1 MGKSPKRRLT
11 TIVAADVFGYSR
23 LIAADEEG
31 TLAVLSRHR
40 SELIDPKIS
49 EHDGRIANTAGDSLL
64 IEFQSVVEALRFAI
78 SMQHGVS
85 IRNAGIPDERKV
97 VFRVGINL
105 GDVIEQDGD
114 LLGDGVNV
122 AARIEALAN
131 PGGINIS
138 AAARDQIGEK
148 IEVEFDDLGEQSL
161 KNIPKPVRVYRVKLD
176 ATAIQRRSPS
186 RNTLTNRFA
195 TIGLLT
201 LLIGVSLWWAKPW
214 GLFKDLTI
222 VSQVIQSSEKV
233 NRSTVAVLP
242 FNNISDDREQE
253 YFSDGITEDL
263 ITDLSKVSGLL
274 VIARNST
281 FAYKGQSPDIRKV
294 GKELNARYVVEG
306 SVRKAGGRV
315 RINAQLIDA
324 NTGNHLWADR
334 YDSEIKD
341 IFTLQ
346 DEVVAKII
354 ASLKVTLTPDEQ
366 RRLALKETQNLEAY
380 DLYLKARRQVSFF
393 NVEGNEE
400 ALRLLDQVIQL
411 DPKFAKAHATLALT
425 YSQQAQNGW
434 ETNSNSAAH
443 MALKAAEKS
452 VELDPEL
459 PQAHW
464 SLAHVLARPPFRQH
478 EHALESLR
486 RTVELDP
493 SYADGHAYLANVM
506 FFVGRA
512 EEALGIV
519 DTAMRINPHYPF
531 WYIFLRGRCLYMLGR
546 YEDAVPNFLSAAKR
560 NPNVSWPRRWL
571 VATYGHLNLLEDAK
585 WELSELESLGQ
596 PLTIKI
602 VRERSPI
609 VHKPYLKSYI
619 DGLKKAGVL
628 EE

>member
-1 MGKSPKRRLT
+1 MSKSSKRRLT

-23 LIAADEEG
+23 LVAAYEEG
-31 TLAVLSRHR
+31 TLAALSRHR

-85 IRNAGIPDERKV
+85 ERNADIPVDRQV

-105 GDVIEQDGD
+105 GDVIEQNGD

-131 PGGINIS
+131 PGGIYIS
-138 AAARDQIGEK
+138 AAARDQIGDK

-161 KNIPKPVRVYRVKLD
+161 KNIPKPVRVYRVELD
-176 ATAIQRRSPS
+176 VTAIQRRSPS
-186 RNTLTNRFA
+186 KNALTNRFA
-195 TIGLLT
+195 MIGLLT
-201 LLIGVSLWWAKPW
+201 LLIAVGIWWAEPW
-214 GLFKDLTI
+214 GLVKNLST
-222 VSQVIQSSEKV
+222 VSQVTQSPKKV
-233 NRSTVAVLP
+233 NRSAVAVLP

-315 RINAQLIDA
+315 RVNAQLIDA

-366 RRLALKETQNLEAY
+366 RRLALKETQNHEAY
-380 DLYLKARRQVSFF
+380 DLYLKARRQVSF
-393 NVEGNEE
+393 
-400 ALRLLDQVIQL
+400 L
-411 DPKFAKAHATLALT
+411 TLKGMKRRCDCLT
-425 YSQQAQNGW
+425 KL
-434 ETNSNSAAH
+434 SNSI
-443 MALKAAEKS
+443 
-452 VELDPEL
+452 PNL
-459 PQAHW
+459 P
-464 SLAHVLARPPFRQH
+464 
-478 EHALESLR
+478 
-486 RTVELDP
+486 
-493 SYADGHAYLANVM
+493 
-506 FFVGRA
+506 
-512 EEALGIV
+512 
-519 DTAMRINPHYPF
+519 
-531 WYIFLRGRCLYMLGR
+531 
-546 YEDAVPNFLSAAKR
+546 
-560 NPNVSWPRRWL
+560 WPMQL
-571 VATYGHLNLLEDAK
+571 
-585 WELSELESLGQ
+585 
-596 PLTIKI
+596 
-602 VRERSPI
+602 
-609 VHKPYLKSYI
+609 
-619 DGLKKAGVL
+619 
-628 EE
+628 